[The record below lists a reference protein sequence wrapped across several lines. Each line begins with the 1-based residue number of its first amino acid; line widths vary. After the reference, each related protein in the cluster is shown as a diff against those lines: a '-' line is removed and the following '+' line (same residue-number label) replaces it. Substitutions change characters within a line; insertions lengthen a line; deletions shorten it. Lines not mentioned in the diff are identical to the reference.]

1 MLDLI
6 GLALASE
13 NMRFAR
19 FDGSLSIQQ
28 RKESIDSF
36 RENPEVNILL
46 ISIGSGSVG

>member
-6 GLALASE
+6 EIALGRE

-19 FDGSLSIQQ
+19 VDGSMTLQQ
-28 RKESIDSF
+28 REVALASF
-36 RENPEVNILL
+36 RTDPLVNILL